1 MLRAPR
7 VQGERRSHATA
18 SSAPLARPAGTAS
31 NHRPLPQLRGPS
43 PIVVPKGTRKS
54 RAVGAT
60 AWLVTFRGNLSDD
73 ARGALS
79 AVGTIV
85 TGGHGGG
92 FVGPGGDSL
101 EPLENHTVLVDADT
115 ERDAIMRVRRA
126 LRPHGRFGAFSA
138 HESGAP

>member
-1 MLRAPR
+1 M
-7 VQGERRSHATA
+7 
-18 SSAPLARPAGTAS
+18 
-31 NHRPLPQLRGPS
+31 
-43 PIVVPKGTRKS
+43 
-54 RAVGAT
+54 
-60 AWLVTFRGNLSDD
+60 AWLVTFRGDLSDD

-92 FVGPGGDSL
+92 FVGPSGASL

-115 ERDAIMRVRRA
+115 ERGAILQVRTA